1 MKWQKEKYLL
11 NKEMTL
17 NEGEKND
24 MKPIEKNK
32 VADVS
37 PNIAIITY
45 KWTKYSNQKAEIVK
59 HNK

>member
-1 MKWQKEKYLL
+1 
-11 NKEMTL
+11 MTL

-24 MKPIEKNK
+24 MKPIEKKLSGRCKSKHSN
-32 VADVS
+32 
-37 PNIAIITY
+37 NYITY